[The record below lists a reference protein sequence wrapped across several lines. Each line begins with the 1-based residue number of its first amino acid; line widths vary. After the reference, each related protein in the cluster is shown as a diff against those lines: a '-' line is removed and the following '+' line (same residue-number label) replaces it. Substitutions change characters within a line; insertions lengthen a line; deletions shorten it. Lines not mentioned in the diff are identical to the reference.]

1 MGSVGL
7 ICLAYS
13 NDNKA
18 VFKLLVLKY
27 SIPI

>member
-1 MGSVGL
+1 MGSVGF

-13 NDNKA
+13 SDNNA